1 MPSVKKYVT
10 YTGGECKATERRG
23 NNSRIPKVS
32 AKRGK
37 TYLSQIGGKSKTWKN
52 ILCIPVVNV
61 NPNIA
66 ETGYLTPRSLVHET
80 RLWLRD
86 IIHTSGECKATEKPG
101 EIYIA
106 STGTNYLARE
116 NI

>member
-1 MPSVKKYVT
+1 MPSVGKYIYLKSV
-10 YTGGECKATERRG
+10 A
-23 NNSRIPKVS
+23 SP
-32 AKRGK
+32 KRGK
-37 TYLSQIGGKSKTWKN
+37 NT
-52 ILCIPVVNV
+52 LCIPVVNV

-66 ETGYLTPRSLVHET
+66 EIGYLAPRSLVHET
-80 RLWLRD
+80 RLWLRH
-86 IIHTSGECKATEKPG
+86 IIHTGGECKATEKPG